1 MWPGRG
7 PRTGPQDRAVAIFGW
22 DYSIEADPAPGAPGT
37 LSPASSWNSVLGEG
51 CCVDRPQG
59 PNGLMP
65 EDLSERPGL
74 GRTGGGGGGGGGRGA
89 TSHVSNSQPCASTE
103 SDHRLPLFRSLD
115 LGSVPER
122 SV

>member
-7 PRTGPQDRAVAIFGW
+7 PRMGPQDRAAAISGW

-51 CCVDRPQG
+51 CCVGRPQG

-74 GRTGGGGGGGGGRGA
+74 GRTGRGRRRKRHHL
-89 TSHVSNSQPCASTE
+89 TCVQQPAVRI
-103 SDHRLPLFRSLD
+103 HGVRPLFPTLQK
-115 LGSVPER
+115 P
-122 SV
+122 

>member
-74 GRTGGGGGGGGGRGA
+74 GRTGGGAEAEEEAPPHMCPTASRA
-89 TSHVSNSQPCASTE
+89 HPRSQTTVSHSSEALT
-103 SDHRLPLFRSLD
+103 
-115 LGSVPER
+115 
-122 SV
+122 